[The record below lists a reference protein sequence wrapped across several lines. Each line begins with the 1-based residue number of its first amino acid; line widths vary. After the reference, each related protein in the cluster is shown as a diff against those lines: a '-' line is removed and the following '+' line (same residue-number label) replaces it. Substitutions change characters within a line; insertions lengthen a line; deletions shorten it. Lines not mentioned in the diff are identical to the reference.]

1 MPLFRTHHVR
11 LIVAGHD
18 HLYDHWVERYVDN
31 GAAHRIDSV
40 VTGGGGAPIYTY
52 SGEPDLEAYLAAGTA
67 SNVRV
72 EHVAA
77 PGPTQ
82 ADNPHHFVVIQV
94 DGDRL
99 SLEVVGIGAAPFT
112 PYNGSARVS
121 LSDRSG

>member
-1 MPLFRTHHVR
+1 MPLFRKHHVR
-11 LIVAGHD
+11 LILTGHD
-18 HLYDHWVERYVDN
+18 HLYDHWVERYADQGV
-31 GAAHRIDSV
+31 AHRIDSI

-52 SGEPDLEAYLAAGTA
+52 SGEPDLGEYLATGTA
-67 SNVRV
+67 ANVRV

-99 SLEVVGIGAAPFT
+99 SLEVVAIGTAAFT
-112 PYNGSARVS
+112 PYHGSAQVT
-121 LSDRSG
+121 LSDQS